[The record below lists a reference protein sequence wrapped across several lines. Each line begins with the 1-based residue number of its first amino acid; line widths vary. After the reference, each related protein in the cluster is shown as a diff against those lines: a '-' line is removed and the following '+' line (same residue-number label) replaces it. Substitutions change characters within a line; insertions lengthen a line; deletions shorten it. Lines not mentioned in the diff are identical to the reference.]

1 MKQWK
6 MSLSA
11 ALLAGVLLCAG
22 CGTQTATEGS
32 ASGSAS
38 AGSVAVGSGSAAAA
52 TETVTENQQQQAMD
66 LAETIFGIDPE
77 QYQTVE
83 NTVEDG
89 VTQEDGMVEIRL
101 QGEEKNQEIVA
112 GWTAD
117 SELPTY
123 LYQVDGE
130 EVSGKTPEKYPKGM
144 VKEAETL
151 LTDTLAV
158 SDKLEV
164 NAVYAYADR
173 LAVLFASDAGTY
185 YHVAFTAK
193 GDAIEGYQIFTS
205 EEAAETFYQKQSAI
219 ALKKF

>member
-22 CGTQTATEGS
+22 CGTQAATEGS
-32 ASGSAS
+32 VSGSAS
-38 AGSVAVGSGSAAAA
+38 AGSAAVGSGSGAAA

-77 QYQTVE
+77 KYQTVE

-89 VTQEDGMVEIRL
+89 VTQEDGMVEIRMEG
-101 QGEEKNQEIVA
+101 GENSQEIVA

-130 EVSGKTPEKYPKGM
+130 DTSGKTPEKYPKNM

-151 LTDTLAV
+151 LTDTLSV
-158 SDKLEV
+158 SDELEV
-164 NAVYAYADR
+164 SAVYAYADR
-173 LAVLFASDAGTY
+173 LSVLFASDAGTY

-205 EEAAETFYQKQSAI
+205 GEAAETFYQKQSAV